1 MAYQQQQPTRR
12 LRPFIDGYWM
22 VKTTGTGENRPR
34 ILPDGCQD
42 IIINTNDPGSVRLVG
57 TMTSHA
63 AALCSEPVLFGVRFK
78 PAGLAV
84 FAPVPQSELRDQ
96 VLTLESV
103 CRPLATAFTQIAV
116 PGSHSFAEWVAVIEP
131 LLLRSLIKATLPDRR
146 VLVAVESILTTNG
159 QVSIRQLT
167 NDVCVSE
174 RQLERLFAQSVGIAP
189 KPLSEI
195 VRFRALCH
203 LLIEQPNLS
212 LTDAAFSMGYYDSAH
227 LTRVFKRLSGELPS
241 RF

>member
-1 MAYQQQQPTRR
+1 MAYQQQLPTHHA
-12 LRPFIDGYWM
+12 LRPFIDGYWR
-22 VKTTGTGENRPR
+22 VDTTGNKPPT

-42 IIINTNDPGSVRLVG
+42 IILDPSRPQTIRLVG

-63 AALCSEPVLFGVRFK
+63 PAGTNAPVLFGIRFK
-78 PAGLAV
+78 PGGLAA
-84 FAPVPQSELRDQ
+84 FVPIPQYELRDQ
-96 VLTLESV
+96 VIDLTSV
-103 CRPLATAFTQIAV
+103 CRPLAVTLSDLLSVGDSQAA
-116 PGSHSFAEWVAVIEP
+116 WVASIETV
-131 LLLRSLIKATLPDRR
+131 LLRLLASATLPDRR

-174 RQLERLFAQSVGIAP
+174 RQLERLFSQSVGVAP

-203 LLIEQPNLS
+203 LLTEQPNLS